1 MHFSKHLE
9 LVKCLQVYLYI
20 FSFFS
25 FLSTCVTSADL
36 RHEGKVEDLIEL
48 LMLFHKSSEKISN
61 FRLSFGSGYPKS
73 EMFYLFSGYEFLFQY
88 LPQSIS
94 SKAHFI
100 HFLQLFWIAR
110 MLGWS
115 LYFRIVLKVGS
126 LTLFIT
132 GSKLN
137 ID

>member
-1 MHFSKHLE
+1 MLSTVPLADIILIFREYFIEISRHLTKYAFFKTFIE

-20 FSFFS
+20 FYFFY

-94 SKAHFI
+94 SKANFI
-100 HFLQLFWIAR
+100 HFLQLF
-110 MLGWS
+110 
-115 LYFRIVLKVGS
+115 
-126 LTLFIT
+126 
-132 GSKLN
+132 
-137 ID
+137 